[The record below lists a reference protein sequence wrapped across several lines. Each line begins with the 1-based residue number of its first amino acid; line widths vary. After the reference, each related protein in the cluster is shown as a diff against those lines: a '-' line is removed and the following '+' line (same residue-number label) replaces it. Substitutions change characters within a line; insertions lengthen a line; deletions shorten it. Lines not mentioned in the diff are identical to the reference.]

1 MGSGKFVWDA
11 WHFNK
16 IAERIDI
23 VEPNMTIAVVIAIEN
38 EAQKQIQGLE
48 PMASV

>member
-16 IAERIDI
+16 IAERSDI
-23 VEPNMTIAVVIAIEN
+23 VEPNMTIAVVIAIETT
-38 EAQKQIQGLE
+38 EI
-48 PMASV
+48 